1 MPVKA
6 RNPHRVTGLFCV
18 YPEASLAGWGGN
30 GLIDLETAAH
40 VTQRSRKSLQRLY
53 ERGLL
58 KAAETTDERGRRLF
72 LFTQFEPLKQP
83 GKPSELLA
91 A

>member
-1 MPVKA
+1 M
-6 RNPHRVTGLFCV
+6 
-18 YPEASLAGWGGN
+18 AGWGGN
-30 GLIDLETAAH
+30 GLIDLEAAAH
-40 VTQRSRKSLQRLY
+40 VTNRSRKSLQRLY

-58 KAAETTDERGRRLF
+58 TPAEQTDERGRRLF

-83 GKPSELLA
+83 GKPSQLLA